1 MVQALPR
8 YCLRCSTPIQA
19 GMQRCSTCDFSI
31 EAMLS
36 HSDKK
41 HETSGYDDA
50 APQGTPVPTLRYT
63 PREDDNLLPIHQ
75 SNWYTPGKSGQFPRF
90 LPGSPLPLEPGMW
103 HSSHCQAI
111 QPYEPVQQELHPA
124 QALTGEPPN
133 SPAPADPPENP
144 VPDGPSST
152 QSETDKDDGAAPQEA
167 PAAPSRRVENAE
179 ALPAS
184 PGTQAH
190 PPARIARSTPGTSIQ
205 PPRFSPHSPPPP
217 TASER
222 NTPGGRRRAGAVFIV
237 LATLLTIASSS
248 YFIFS
253 SYAPRTNRSPGA
265 IGDAHATASANDAH
279 ANLYNTS
286 GTLVFFDPLQAAN
299 ADWDQNASCAFKG
312 GGYHVT
318 STTIQACTLNKK
330 VALTNFLLEVKVT
343 LLHGDVGGFLLR
355 EDNPSHKGN
364 AYLLDFDSQGHYQL
378 WNYGVSGA
386 AEIMGYGLT
395 SALSAGYN
403 QPNVIALAVQGPD
416 MTLYINGQ
424 TVKSFTDTTRTIG
437 EVSLVSSEYAHQVGT
452 SEAAYNDLRLW
463 KL

>member
-8 YCLRCSTPIQA
+8 YCLRCSTPIQT

-50 APQGTPVPTLRYT
+50 ALQGTPAPTLRYT
-63 PREDDNLLPIHQ
+63 PREDDKMLPIHQ
-75 SNWYTPGKSGQFPRF
+75 SNWRTPGKSSQLPRF
-90 LPGSPLPLEPGMW
+90 LPGSPLPLEPGIW
-103 HSSHCQAI
+103 HSSRPQDI
-111 QPYEPVQQELHPA
+111 QSYGPVQAQTSEL
-124 QALTGEPPN
+124 PN
-133 SPAPADPPENP
+133 SPAPTNSPENP
-144 VPDGPSST
+144 VPDSPSST
-152 QSETDKDDGAAPQEA
+152 PSETDKYDGTVPQEA
-167 PAAPSRRVENAE
+167 PAVPSKCVENDE
-179 ALPAS
+179 ALPIPPEA
-184 PGTQAH
+184 QAH
-190 PPARIARSTPGTSIQ
+190 PSARSAPGTPIQ
-205 PPRFSPHSPPPP
+205 PPRFSPHSPPSP
-217 TASER
+217 TAGER
-222 NTPGGRRRAGAVFIV
+222 NTPGGRRRAGTVFIV

-253 SYAPRTNRSPGA
+253 SYAPRTNRSPRA
-265 IGDAHATASANDAH
+265 TRDVHATINANDAY
-279 ANLYNTS
+279 ANFYSTS
-286 GTLVFFDPLQAAN
+286 GTMVFFDPLQAAN
-299 ADWDQNASCAFKG
+299 ADWDQSASCAFKG
-312 GGYHVT
+312 GSYHVT

-330 VALTNFLLEVKVT
+330 VALANFLLEVKVT

-355 EDNPSHKGN
+355 EGNPSHKGN
-364 AYLLDFDSQGHYQL
+364 AYLLDFDSMGHYQL

-395 SALSAGYN
+395 SALSTGYN

-424 TVKSFTDTTRTIG
+424 MVKSFTDTTHTIG
-437 EVSLVSSEYAHQVGT
+437 ELSLVSSEYAHQVGT